1 MADYKET
8 TIWTDAYGNTSPYAS
23 RAETTRLSSALDR
36 IYENSSQLAAQ
47 IWSAQP
53 GFTAHDSTH
62 CTAIWELADTIRGS
76 DLTLN
81 PAEVFVLGAAVF
93 FHDLAMTLA
102 ALPLRS
108 AELLDHPSWRDT
120 LSIELRRSL
129 GRAPSQDELDTPPS
143 DIVENVTQQ
152 LLRDRHAELSG
163 SLPTSEYV
171 SPNDPSL
178 RLYLIEDPDLRLT
191 YGDLIGKLAASHGR
205 SVSELISLLPEK
217 VGAPH
222 FAPISWIVSTL
233 PLAALLRC
241 ADAAHL
247 DAGRAPLLSYATRKF
262 PRLAAEYWQF
272 HQHLQRP
279 YMHGDRLVFSTATPF
294 GRSHIDAWWR
304 CVDALQMVDR
314 ELKSV
319 DDALADS
326 NKPRLA
332 ARSVAGAQDI
342 SRIASYVKTE
352 GWEPVDARVHIG
364 DVVSLVSRLGGEQL
378 YGERDIIAIRELVL
392 NAADA
397 INALRTLYGSE
408 AVEYTGRVLVSLSHE
423 PDKRA
428 ITIDDN
434 GIGMPV
440 SVLTGALLDFGTSF
454 WEKPE
459 ASRLYPGLQSRGFTA
474 AGRYGIGFFSA
485 FMWGSEIKVTSRSY
499 YASMEDTYV
508 LEFRDGLS
516 NRPIVRKA
524 DPHERRATS
533 GTSVSICLNDRFD
546 ADDGAISIWIETRGM
561 ISKAELPLSR
571 LLAWL
576 IPASEVRIEVMSK
589 GVREIAV
596 EAGDWRRLAGAD
608 LIARLIPPVS
618 VFDLADLELVA
629 QEIGPNLREILDDRG
644 QVVGRGTLLNETAVA
659 ASGPHWRGLLN
670 GVVTVGGARTD
681 TGITGVAGIFVGR
694 SISVT
699 RESAVPLVD
708 RKNVTDW
715 IEEEARLRQGSFRD
729 QKLESETA
737 EAVMRLSGDTEGL
750 ALFQSAAGWL
760 SQSATVAWASELR
773 QIRIVH
779 PVYLR
784 MGMEHVNADLDKDV
798 VIFEIGHYPAL
809 AAGHRQDTLN
819 WNMRYWPLRSTGEES
834 RGFEPTNTLLGRLY
848 QALIVAWNLSEIDA
862 ETVFGSARK
871 DGTGLDEFGNFNGV
885 RLQGSVTKISR
896 PEKD

>member
-8 TIWTDAYGNTSPYAS
+8 TIWIDAYGNTSPYAS

-233 PLAALLRC
+233 
-241 ADAAHL
+241 
-247 DAGRAPLLSYATRKF
+247 
-262 PRLAAEYWQF
+262 
-272 HQHLQRP
+272 
-279 YMHGDRLVFSTATPF
+279 TPC

-670 GVVTVGGARTD
+670 GVVTVGG
-681 TGITGVAGIFVGR
+681 
-694 SISVT
+694 
-699 RESAVPLVD
+699 
-708 RKNVTDW
+708 
-715 IEEEARLRQGSFRD
+715 
-729 QKLESETA
+729 
-737 EAVMRLSGDTEGL
+737 
-750 ALFQSAAGWL
+750 
-760 SQSATVAWASELR
+760 
-773 QIRIVH
+773 
-779 PVYLR
+779 
-784 MGMEHVNADLDKDV
+784 
-798 VIFEIGHYPAL
+798 
-809 AAGHRQDTLN
+809 
-819 WNMRYWPLRSTGEES
+819 
-834 RGFEPTNTLLGRLY
+834 
-848 QALIVAWNLSEIDA
+848 
-862 ETVFGSARK
+862 
-871 DGTGLDEFGNFNGV
+871 
-885 RLQGSVTKISR
+885 
-896 PEKD
+896 